1 MRSRNDVAGL
11 LYGDRLSLPITKLMV
26 DTRLSPSWATIGFF
40 VAGVAGSVLQVANGN
55 LAIAGAALLVLYYV
69 LDCVDGEVARWQD
82 VCDSRWAYAD
92 FLFHLIVKPLCF
104 LGVGIGLWREL
115 GHTEFLFASFAAAI
129 ATLWLKVF
137 LEMPGIVFL
146 KEFLRRAQSSESIS
160 ARLRPLYERARVL
173 APRGS
178 NPSFAEPFKLKLDLV
193 TVRALGTNFDVGLL
207 LLLAAT
213 VGDLW
218 LEPVALPVLGEV
230 TLRGV
235 WLAYYAVVLPLDF
248 LDYVVTYLRRGH
260 FSQEVSRLL
269 ALAHHFTLEPRPQE
283 RTEPDTS
290 SPRASNR

>member
-26 DTRLSPSWATIGFF
+26 DTRLSPNWATIGFF
-40 VAGVAGSVLQVANGN
+40 VAGVAGSALLVGGTY
-55 LAIAGAALLVLYYV
+55 LAAIGAALLVLYYV
-69 LDCVDGEVARWQD
+69 LDCVDGEVARWQN

-115 GHTEFLFASFAAAI
+115 GRTEFLFASFAAAI

-146 KEFLRRAQSSESIS
+146 KEFLQRAQGSESIS
-160 ARLRPLYERARVL
+160 ERLQPLYDRARAL
-173 APRGS
+173 APRGGTS
-178 NPSFAEPFKLKLDLV
+178 SSAEPFKLKLDLV
-193 TVRALGTNFDVGLL
+193 TLRALGTNFDVGLL

-213 VGDLW
+213 IGDLG
-218 LEPVALPVLGEV
+218 LDPFVLPWIGEL

-235 WLAYYAVVLPLDF
+235 WLVYYAVVLPIDF

-283 RTEPDTS
+283 RK
-290 SPRASNR
+290 